1 MDKKKHLLVPM
12 SLLALYF
19 IWGSTF
25 IAIKF
30 AIESIPPF
38 MSAGLRFLFA
48 GVLLY
53 ALLRIQG
60 TPSPSRTQWKST
72 AAIGTLL
79 LAVGNGGVTFAE
91 QWIASGPAALA
102 IATVPIWALLFSG
115 IWGEYPHRREWL
127 GIGLG
132 LLGVLLLNLGGNMQ
146 ASPIGATV
154 LLVAAAG
161 WAFGSL
167 WSKRLDMPSGPMS
180 SAAQMLFA
188 GSLLMIISG
197 LSGERLQTVPSARSL
212 WALGYL
218 VIFGSFIAYSAY
230 LYLLKTV
237 RPAIATS
244 YAFVNPMVAML
255 LGSLLSNEKISGF
268 EILALLAILSG
279 VVLVLM
285 EKKG

>member
-1 MDKKKHLLVPM
+1 MDKKKQLLIPL

-30 AIESIPPF
+30 AIESIPAF

-48 GVLLY
+48 GILLY
-53 ALLRIQG
+53 VLLRIRG
-60 TPSPSRTQWKST
+60 TPSPSLPQWKAT
-72 AAIGTLL
+72 AAVGTLL
-79 LAVGNGGVTFAE
+79 LAVGNGGVTYAE

-102 IATVPIWALLFSG
+102 IATVPIWALMLSG
-115 IWGEYPHRREWL
+115 IWGEYPQRREWL

-167 WSKRLDMPSGPMS
+167 WSKHLDMPSGPMS

-197 LSGERLQTVPSARSL
+197 LSGERLHTIPTAKSL
-212 WALGYL
+212 WSLAYL

-230 LYLLKTV
+230 LFLLKHV
-237 RPAIATS
+237 RPAVATS

-255 LGSLLSNEKISGF
+255 LGNLLSDETISEF
-268 EILALLAILSG
+268 EILALMTILAG

>member
-1 MDKKKHLLVPM
+1 MAKKKHLLVPM